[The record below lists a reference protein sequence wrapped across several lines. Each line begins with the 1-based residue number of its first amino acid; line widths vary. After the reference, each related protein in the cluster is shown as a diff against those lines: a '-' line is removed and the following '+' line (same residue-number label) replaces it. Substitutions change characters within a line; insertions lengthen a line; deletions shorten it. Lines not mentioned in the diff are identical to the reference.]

1 MGLLQWCVAAT
12 SGAPFPSANNVTP
25 AKRGGRPN
33 WSEKCSRPGEKN
45 SSVVELRR
53 RKRRRSVVRRRRIVS
68 VLLMIVEYDDVDE
81 YDVSLVLVLVVLEEQ
96 KREAPNPTPSPSLHV
111 FAN

>member
-1 MGLLQWCVAAT
+1 M
-12 SGAPFPSANNVTP
+12 PNANNVTP
-25 AKRGGRPN
+25 AKRGGRPS

-45 SSVVELRR
+45 SSVVEFRR

-68 VLLMIVEYDDVDE
+68 VFLSIVAYDDDDDVVW
-81 YDVSLVLVLVVLEEQ
+81 VSLVDDGELVVLRDLEEQ
-96 KREAPNPTPSPSLHV
+96 NRVAPNPTPSPSLHV